1 MHTQLWFT
9 IIGFHTLV
17 VYLPIAGL
25 VLYLRP
31 QLLHHILALFL
42 GLLIAF
48 IDQQGDDPQ
57 LTVLLLLT
65 FGLFL
70 GMLQH
75 AKPWRWALLIS
86 VLVPLTSVLR
96 VAVEKRA
103 DAFVGQG
110 VFAMITLVPAYV
122 GVYAGRMIHSAKR
135 GASSPS

>member
-17 VYLPIAGL
+17 VYLPIAGF

-31 QLLHHILALFL
+31 QLLHHVLALFL
-42 GLLIAF
+42 GLLTAF

-57 LTVLLLLT
+57 FTVLLLLT

-70 GMLQH
+70 GVLKPE
-75 AKPWRWALLIS
+75 KPWRWALLIS
-86 VLVPLTSVLR
+86 IWVPMTSMLR
-96 VAVEKRA
+96 VVVDARA
-103 DAFVGQG
+103 DAFVRHG
-110 VFAMITLVPAYV
+110 VIAMIALIPACI

-135 GASSPS
+135 GTPSPS